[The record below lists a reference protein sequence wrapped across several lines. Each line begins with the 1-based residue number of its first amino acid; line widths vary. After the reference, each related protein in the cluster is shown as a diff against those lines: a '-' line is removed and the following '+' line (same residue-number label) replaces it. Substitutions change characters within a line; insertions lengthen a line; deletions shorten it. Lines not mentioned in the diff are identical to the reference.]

1 MIKSRVYDTKM
12 NNSKVNVSICQR
24 PENDESRQYTRFIK
38 ENLSQKRGFSLPF
51 VLPLKVKKISVK
63 EGNLHC

>member
-1 MIKSRVYDTKM
+1 MAVF
-12 NNSKVNVSICQR
+12 CQR

-38 ENLSQKRGFSLPF
+38 ENLSQKRGFYLPY
-51 VLPLKVKKISVK
+51 VLPLKVMKISLK